1 MFCDPGSVNYPVT
14 SWEKLFEN
22 LIIILPQN
30 PDSVNYLVA
39 SSEKLSQANIQ
50 AEEERAVESEL
61 RNHKSY
67 RVDSDQAV

>member
-1 MFCDPGSVNYPVT
+1 MT

-61 RNHKSY
+61 RNHKSN

>member
-50 AEEERAVESEL
+50 AEEE
-61 RNHKSY
+61 
-67 RVDSDQAV
+67 